1 MSKVVS
7 YLNLQRGIANEPDK
21 QKRLQ
26 FLYGQLNQLERE
38 KNKLIVTHYDNLKEK
53 INTYISMI
61 KNNKK
66 LDQVEKFHKS
76 TTVDLTTFGDD

>member
-7 YLNLQRGIANEPDK
+7 YLNLQRIIANEPDK

>member
-38 KNKLIVTHYDNLKEK
+38 KNKLIVSHYDNLKEK

>member
-38 KNKLIVTHYDNLKEK
+38 KNKLIISHYDNLKLK

-76 TTVDLTTFGDD
+76 TSVDLTSFYDD